1 MPRRSVPDL
10 AALLRAAA
18 KAREHA
24 WAPYSNFAVGAAV
37 WAGGS
42 IYVGCN
48 VENSAYPLSVC
59 AERNAIAAAVVAG
72 NQRIEAV
79 AIVGGSDKP
88 SAPCGGCRQVMAEFC
103 PAETPVLYYAAASG
117 NSVES
122 TVAALLPESFGARD
136 LKAAAAES
144 KGSSRGPVDKRRSAA
159 RLRGTRSSGR

>member
-1 MPRRSVPDL
+1 MPRRRDPDL

-42 IYVGCN
+42 IYAGCN

-72 NQRIEAV
+72 HQRIEAL
-79 AIVGGSDKP
+79 AIVGGSDRP
-88 SAPCGGCRQVMAEFC
+88 AAPCGGCRQVMAEFSA
-103 PAETPVLYYAAASG
+103 PETKVLYYAAVSG
-117 NSVES
+117 SSVET
-122 TVAALLPESFGARD
+122 TVAALLPESFGASD
-136 LKAAAAES
+136 LKEAAAES
-144 KGSSRGPVDKRRSAA
+144 KRSSRDPVGKRRSAA
-159 RLRGTRSSGR
+159 RRRGTRSSGR